1 MSTVK
6 KTAQKRRPP
15 RRTLTG
21 PVVQP
26 VPGESLTS
34 WIGTLAH
41 QQDFEM
47 KPLLRELH
55 LDRVGGLSGA
65 EMRLS
70 DPVVRRMEKLTGI
83 DAERLHAT
91 TLARYAGN
99 ALPHLPMFSSDHVAV
114 QQWHK
119 GAWFHRSQA
128 RWCTKCLR
136 GNDSRWLLRWKLP
149 WSFACVDHAVY
160 MVTECQ
166 ACWDPVHFRHDT
178 PPERTCDNMTDEGEW
193 STYDLREPCGFSLKM
208 CQPVPVS
215 DDSVVALQARV
226 NAWLDGTPT
235 HEDRQLVALAAV
247 LIPLL
252 SPSMVRHG
260 DPLLRYAVRSPRGT
274 SQELRKR
281 RRPWTDSLRVAAAVY
296 AADSFLRHRF
306 SADQLADWIVDL
318 RLLDHRRRPWHMDVT
333 ELAYGPSLR
342 PNPFVEPL
350 VHRGLITL
358 GGWL

>member
-1 MSTVK
+1 VSSVK
-6 KTAQKRRPP
+6 KTVQKRRPP
-15 RRTLTG
+15 RPTLTG

-26 VPGESLTS
+26 IPGESLTS
-34 WIGTLAH
+34 WVGELARE
-41 QQDFEM
+41 QDFEM

-55 LDRVGGLSGA
+55 LDRLGGLTAA
-65 EMRLS
+65 ETRLS

-83 DAERLHAT
+83 DAERLHAM

-99 ALPHLPMFSSDHVAV
+99 ALPHLPLLASDGVAV
-114 QQWHK
+114 QQWNK
-119 GAWFHRSQA
+119 GAWLHRSRA
-128 RWCTKCLR
+128 RWCPKCLR
-136 GNDSRWLLRWKLP
+136 SGSSSRWLLRWKLP

-166 ACWDPVHFRHDT
+166 SCWDAVDFRHDA
-178 PPERTCDNMTDEGEW
+178 PPQRNCDNMTDEGEW
-193 STYDLREPCGFSLKM
+193 TYDLKEPCGHPLNM

-215 DDSVVALQARV
+215 DTSVLALQERV
-226 NAWLDGTPT
+226 NSWLDGTPT
-235 HEDRQLVALAAV
+235 HDDRQLVALAAV

-252 SPSMVRHG
+252 SPSMVRRG

-274 SQELRKR
+274 AQHKR
-281 RRPWTDSLRVAAAVY
+281 NGKRPWTDSLRVAAAVY
-296 AADSFLRHRF
+296 AADRLLDRGYPADYI
-306 SADQLADWIVDL
+306 ADQIFDL
-318 RLLDHRRRPWHMDVT
+318 RLIDHRRRPWHMDVA
-333 ELAYGPSLR
+333 ELAYGPALR